1 MKEAKLHLLLPPLG
15 ILLLGTG
22 VLLLAHRL
30 TADLLLLPW
39 LAAVIVGAFFTQFI
53 LGRRDGTDLTLF
65 PAAMLLASLGLIMIG
80 RLKPA
85 LFLTQMRWLLLGLIV
100 YLFLVFLG
108 ERFLRLLSYP
118 YLLGVFCL
126 LLLCSA
132 LFFGTEIGG
141 SRNWIVFGPFAV
153 QPSEFGK
160 IVIIMFLAAYLTE
173 HREVLTL
180 PRHRLLWLKLPVLR
194 FIAPLLLIWGIAI
207 LMFVVQRDLGSA
219 LLFFGIAVSMT
230 YMATGRKSYVALAFA
245 FFLGAAALSYSFFS
259 HVRVRFNI
267 WLDPWS
273 DPSGSAYQVVQSLFA
288 LGSGGVWGAGF
299 AHGHPNL
306 IPEVHTDFI
315 FAVIGEEFGFVG
327 MLVLVFC
334 YGWLVWR
341 AFSIGKQARDSGLM
355 FSAYIANGIGIWIG
369 IQSFFN
375 IGVNIG
381 ILPTKGL
388 TLPFMSYGGSAVF
401 IMLVCVTLLLRIDY
415 ENRQKMRGYSVE

>member
-22 VLLLAHRL
+22 VLLFAHRL

-39 LAAVIVGAFFTQFI
+39 LASVIVGAFFTQFI

-141 SRNWIVFGPFAV
+141 SRNWIVFGPFAM

-315 FAVIGEEFGFVG
+315 FAAIAEELGLLGSLGV
-327 MLVLVFC
+327 MLVFALFFYRAIRIALACREETRMLLAAGIAVVF
-334 YGWLVWR
+334 LLQ
-341 AFSIGKQARDSGLM
+341 AFII
-355 FSAYIANGIGIWIG
+355 IAGVTKFLPLTGI
-369 IQSFFN
+369 
-375 IGVNIG
+375 
-381 ILPTKGL
+381 
-388 TLPFMSYGGSAVF
+388 TLPFVSYGGSSMIASF
-401 IMLVCVTLLLRIDY
+401 MLLGILTVLSKK
-415 ENRQKMRGYSVE
+415 ENRHG

>member
-22 VLLLAHRL
+22 VLLFAHRL

-100 YLFLVFLG
+100 YLVLVFLG

-194 FIAPLLLIWGIAI
+194 FIAPLLFIWGIAI

-315 FAVIGEEFGFVG
+315 FAAIAEELGLLGSLGV
-327 MLVLVFC
+327 MLVFALFFYRAIRIALACREEARMLLAAGIAVVF
-334 YGWLVWR
+334 LLQ
-341 AFSIGKQARDSGLM
+341 AFII
-355 FSAYIANGIGIWIG
+355 IAGVTKFLPLTGI
-369 IQSFFN
+369 
-375 IGVNIG
+375 
-381 ILPTKGL
+381 
-388 TLPFMSYGGSAVF
+388 TLPFVSYGGSSMIASF
-401 IMLVCVTLLLRIDY
+401 MLLGILTVLSKK
-415 ENRQKMRGYSVE
+415 ENRHG

>member
-108 ERFLRLLSYP
+108 ERVLRLLSYP

-194 FIAPLLLIWGIAI
+194 FIAPLLLIWGVAI

-315 FAVIGEEFGFVG
+315 FAAIAEELGLLGSLGV
-327 MLVLVFC
+327 MLVFALFFYRAVRIALACQEETRMLLAAGIAVVF
-334 YGWLVWR
+334 LLQ
-341 AFSIGKQARDSGLM
+341 AFII
-355 FSAYIANGIGIWIG
+355 IAGVTKFLPLTGI
-369 IQSFFN
+369 
-375 IGVNIG
+375 
-381 ILPTKGL
+381 
-388 TLPFMSYGGSAVF
+388 TLPFVSYGGSSMIASF
-401 IMLVCVTLLLRIDY
+401 MLLGILTVLSKK
-415 ENRQKMRGYSVE
+415 ENRHG

>member
-22 VLLLAHRL
+22 VLLFAHRL

-39 LAAVIVGAFFTQFI
+39 LAAVIIDAFFTQFI

-108 ERFLRLLSYP
+108 ERVLRLLSYP

-194 FIAPLLLIWGIAI
+194 FIAPLLFIWGIAI

-315 FAVIGEEFGFVG
+315 FAAIAEELGLLGSLGV
-327 MLVLVFC
+327 MLVFALFFYRAIRIALACREETHMLLAAGIAVVF
-334 YGWLVWR
+334 LLQ
-341 AFSIGKQARDSGLM
+341 AFII
-355 FSAYIANGIGIWIG
+355 IAGVTKFLPLTGI
-369 IQSFFN
+369 
-375 IGVNIG
+375 
-381 ILPTKGL
+381 
-388 TLPFMSYGGSAVF
+388 TLPFVSYGGSSMIASF
-401 IMLVCVTLLLRIDY
+401 MLLGILTVLSKK
-415 ENRQKMRGYSVE
+415 ENRHG

>member
-39 LAAVIVGAFFTQFI
+39 LAAVIVGAFFTQFV

-315 FAVIGEEFGFVG
+315 FAAIAEELGLLGSLGV
-327 MLVLVFC
+327 MLVFALFFYRAIRIALACWEETRMLLAAGIAVVF
-334 YGWLVWR
+334 LLQ
-341 AFSIGKQARDSGLM
+341 AFII
-355 FSAYIANGIGIWIG
+355 IAGVTKFLPLTGI
-369 IQSFFN
+369 
-375 IGVNIG
+375 
-381 ILPTKGL
+381 
-388 TLPFMSYGGSAVF
+388 TLPFVSYGGSSMIASF
-401 IMLVCVTLLLRIDY
+401 MLLGILTVLSKK
-415 ENRQKMRGYSVE
+415 ENRHG

>member
-194 FIAPLLLIWGIAI
+194 FIAPLLFIWGIAI

-315 FAVIGEEFGFVG
+315 FAAIAEELGLLGSLGV
-327 MLVLVFC
+327 MLVFALFFYRAIRIALACREETRMLLVAGIAVVF
-334 YGWLVWR
+334 LLQ
-341 AFSIGKQARDSGLM
+341 AFII
-355 FSAYIANGIGIWIG
+355 IAGVTKFLPLTGI
-369 IQSFFN
+369 
-375 IGVNIG
+375 
-381 ILPTKGL
+381 
-388 TLPFMSYGGSAVF
+388 TLPFVSYGGSSMIASF
-401 IMLVCVTLLLRIDY
+401 MLLGILTVLSKK
-415 ENRQKMRGYSVE
+415 ENRHG

>member
-39 LAAVIVGAFFTQFI
+39 LATVIVGAFFTQFI

-85 LFLTQMRWLLLGLIV
+85 LFLTQLRWLLLGLIV
-100 YLFLVFLG
+100 YLVLVFLG

-180 PRHRLLWLKLPVLR
+180 PRHRFLWLKLPVLR
-194 FIAPLLLIWGIAI
+194 FIAPLLFIWGIAI

-315 FAVIGEEFGFVG
+315 FAAIAEELGLLGSLGV
-327 MLVLVFC
+327 MLVFALFFYRAIRIALACREETRILLAAGIAVVF
-334 YGWLVWR
+334 LLQ
-341 AFSIGKQARDSGLM
+341 AFII
-355 FSAYIANGIGIWIG
+355 IAGVTKFLPLTGI
-369 IQSFFN
+369 
-375 IGVNIG
+375 
-381 ILPTKGL
+381 
-388 TLPFMSYGGSAVF
+388 TLPFVSYGGSSMIASF
-401 IMLVCVTLLLRIDY
+401 MLLGILTVLSKK
-415 ENRQKMRGYSVE
+415 ENRHG

>member
-108 ERFLRLLSYP
+108 ERVLRLLSYP

-315 FAVIGEEFGFVG
+315 FAAIAEELGLLGSLGV
-327 MLVLVFC
+327 MLVFALFFYRAIRIALACREETRMLLAAGIAVVF
-334 YGWLVWR
+334 LLQ
-341 AFSIGKQARDSGLM
+341 AFII
-355 FSAYIANGIGIWIG
+355 IAGVTKFLPLTGI
-369 IQSFFN
+369 
-375 IGVNIG
+375 
-381 ILPTKGL
+381 
-388 TLPFMSYGGSAVF
+388 TLPFVSYGGSSMIASF
-401 IMLVCVTLLLRIDY
+401 MLLGILTVLSKK
-415 ENRQKMRGYSVE
+415 ENRHG

>member
-108 ERFLRLLSYP
+108 ERVLRLLSYP

-160 IVIIMFLAAYLTE
+160 IIIIMFLAAYLTE

-230 YMATGRKSYVALAFA
+230 YMATGRKSYVALAFT

-288 LGSGGVWGAGF
+288 LGSGGVWGTGF

-315 FAVIGEEFGFVG
+315 FAAIAEELGLLGSLGV
-327 MLVLVFC
+327 MLVFALFFYRAIRIALACREETRMLLAAGIAVVF
-334 YGWLVWR
+334 LLQ
-341 AFSIGKQARDSGLM
+341 AFII
-355 FSAYIANGIGIWIG
+355 IAGVTKFLPLTGI
-369 IQSFFN
+369 
-375 IGVNIG
+375 
-381 ILPTKGL
+381 
-388 TLPFMSYGGSAVF
+388 TLPFVSYGGSSMIASF
-401 IMLVCVTLLLRIDY
+401 MLLGILTVLSKK
-415 ENRQKMRGYSVE
+415 ENRHG

>member
-30 TADLLLLPW
+30 TADLLLLPG
-39 LAAVIVGAFFTQFI
+39 LAPVIVGAFFTQFI

-65 PAAMLLASLGLIMIG
+65 PAAMLLVSLGLIMIG

-108 ERFLRLLSYP
+108 ERVLRLLSYP

-288 LGSGGVWGAGF
+288 LGSGGVWGVGF

-315 FAVIGEEFGFVG
+315 FAAIAEELGLLGSLGV
-327 MLVLVFC
+327 MLVFALFFYRAIRIALACREETRMLLAAGIAVVF
-334 YGWLVWR
+334 LLQ
-341 AFSIGKQARDSGLM
+341 AFII
-355 FSAYIANGIGIWIG
+355 IAGVTKFLPLTGI
-369 IQSFFN
+369 
-375 IGVNIG
+375 
-381 ILPTKGL
+381 
-388 TLPFMSYGGSAVF
+388 TLPFVSYGGSSMIASF
-401 IMLVCVTLLLRIDY
+401 MLLGILTVLSKK
-415 ENRQKMRGYSVE
+415 ENRHG

>member
-65 PAAMLLASLGLIMIG
+65 PAAMLFASLGLIMIG

-194 FIAPLLLIWGIAI
+194 FIAPLLFIWGIAI

-315 FAVIGEEFGFVG
+315 FAAIAEELGLLGSLGV
-327 MLVLVFC
+327 MLVFALFFYRAIRIALACREETRMLLAAGIAVVF
-334 YGWLVWR
+334 LLQ
-341 AFSIGKQARDSGLM
+341 AFII
-355 FSAYIANGIGIWIG
+355 IAGVTKFLPLTGI
-369 IQSFFN
+369 
-375 IGVNIG
+375 
-381 ILPTKGL
+381 
-388 TLPFMSYGGSAVF
+388 TLPFVSYGGSSMIASF
-401 IMLVCVTLLLRIDY
+401 MLLGILTVLSKK
-415 ENRQKMRGYSVE
+415 ENRHG

>member
-22 VLLLAHRL
+22 VLLFAHRL
-30 TADLLLLPW
+30 TADPLLLPW
-39 LAAVIVGAFFTQFI
+39 LAAVIIGAFFTQFI

-108 ERFLRLLSYP
+108 ERVLRLLSYP

-259 HVRVRFNI
+259 HVRVRFNN

-315 FAVIGEEFGFVG
+315 FAAIAEELGLLGSLGV
-327 MLVLVFC
+327 MLVFALFFYRAIRIALACREETRMLLAAGIAVVF
-334 YGWLVWR
+334 LLQ
-341 AFSIGKQARDSGLM
+341 AFII
-355 FSAYIANGIGIWIG
+355 IAGVTKFLPLTGI
-369 IQSFFN
+369 
-375 IGVNIG
+375 
-381 ILPTKGL
+381 
-388 TLPFMSYGGSAVF
+388 TLPFVSYGGSSMIASF
-401 IMLVCVTLLLRIDY
+401 MLLGILTVLSKK
-415 ENRQKMRGYSVE
+415 ENRHG

>member
-180 PRHRLLWLKLPVLR
+180 PRPRLLWLKLPVLR
-194 FIAPLLLIWGIAI
+194 FIAPLLLIWGVAI

-315 FAVIGEEFGFVG
+315 FAAIAEELGLLGSLGV
-327 MLVLVFC
+327 MLVFALFFYRAIRIALACREETRMLLAAGIAVVF
-334 YGWLVWR
+334 LLQ
-341 AFSIGKQARDSGLM
+341 AFII
-355 FSAYIANGIGIWIG
+355 IAGVTKFLPLTGI
-369 IQSFFN
+369 
-375 IGVNIG
+375 
-381 ILPTKGL
+381 
-388 TLPFMSYGGSAVF
+388 TLPFVSYGGSSMIASF
-401 IMLVCVTLLLRIDY
+401 MLLGILTVLSKK
-415 ENRQKMRGYSVE
+415 ENRHG

>member
-108 ERFLRLLSYP
+108 ERVLRLLSYP

-267 WLDPWS
+267 RLDPWS

-315 FAVIGEEFGFVG
+315 FAAIAEELGLLGSLGV
-327 MLVLVFC
+327 MLVFALFFYRAIRIALACREETRMLLAAGIAVVF
-334 YGWLVWR
+334 LLQ
-341 AFSIGKQARDSGLM
+341 AFII
-355 FSAYIANGIGIWIG
+355 IAGVTKFLPLTGI
-369 IQSFFN
+369 
-375 IGVNIG
+375 
-381 ILPTKGL
+381 
-388 TLPFMSYGGSAVF
+388 TLPFVSYGGSSMIASF
-401 IMLVCVTLLLRIDY
+401 MLLGILTVLSKK
-415 ENRQKMRGYSVE
+415 ENRHG

>member
-85 LFLTQMRWLLLGLIV
+85 LFLTQMRWLLIGLIV

-194 FIAPLLLIWGIAI
+194 FIAPLLLIWGVAI

-315 FAVIGEEFGFVG
+315 FAAIAEELGLLGSLGV
-327 MLVLVFC
+327 MLVFALFFYRAIRIALACREETRMLLAAGIAVVF
-334 YGWLVWR
+334 LLQ
-341 AFSIGKQARDSGLM
+341 AFII
-355 FSAYIANGIGIWIG
+355 IAGVTKFLPLTGI
-369 IQSFFN
+369 
-375 IGVNIG
+375 
-381 ILPTKGL
+381 
-388 TLPFMSYGGSAVF
+388 TLPFVSYGGSSMIASF
-401 IMLVCVTLLLRIDY
+401 MLLGILTVLSKK
-415 ENRQKMRGYSVE
+415 ENRHG

>member
-39 LAAVIVGAFFTQFI
+39 LVAVIVGAFFTQFI

-65 PAAMLLASLGLIMIG
+65 PAAMLLVSLGLIMIG

-108 ERFLRLLSYP
+108 ERVLRLLSYP

-315 FAVIGEEFGFVG
+315 FAAIAEELGLLGSLGV
-327 MLVLVFC
+327 MLVFALFFYRAIRIALACREETRMLLAAGIAVVF
-334 YGWLVWR
+334 LLQ
-341 AFSIGKQARDSGLM
+341 AFII
-355 FSAYIANGIGIWIG
+355 IAGVTKFLPLTGI
-369 IQSFFN
+369 
-375 IGVNIG
+375 
-381 ILPTKGL
+381 
-388 TLPFMSYGGSAVF
+388 TLPFVSYGGSSMIASF
-401 IMLVCVTLLLRIDY
+401 MLLGILTVLSKK
-415 ENRQKMRGYSVE
+415 ENRHG

>member
-85 LFLTQMRWLLLGLIV
+85 LFLTQLRWLLLGLIV
-100 YLFLVFLG
+100 YLVLVFLG

-194 FIAPLLLIWGIAI
+194 FIAPLLFIWGIAI

-315 FAVIGEEFGFVG
+315 FAAIAEELGLLGSLGV
-327 MLVLVFC
+327 MLVFALFFYRAIRIALACREETRILLAAGIAVVF
-334 YGWLVWR
+334 LLQ
-341 AFSIGKQARDSGLM
+341 AFII
-355 FSAYIANGIGIWIG
+355 IAGVTKFLPLTGI
-369 IQSFFN
+369 
-375 IGVNIG
+375 
-381 ILPTKGL
+381 
-388 TLPFMSYGGSAVF
+388 TLPFVSYGGSSMIASF
-401 IMLVCVTLLLRIDY
+401 MLLGILTVLSKK
-415 ENRQKMRGYSVE
+415 ENRHG

>member
-180 PRHRLLWLKLPVLR
+180 PRHRILCLKLPVLR

-288 LGSGGVWGAGF
+288 FGSGGVWGAGF

-315 FAVIGEEFGFVG
+315 FAAIAEELGLLGSLGV
-327 MLVLVFC
+327 MLVFALFFYRAIRIALACREETRMLLAAGIAVVF
-334 YGWLVWR
+334 LLQ
-341 AFSIGKQARDSGLM
+341 AFII
-355 FSAYIANGIGIWIG
+355 IAGVTKFLPLTGI
-369 IQSFFN
+369 
-375 IGVNIG
+375 
-381 ILPTKGL
+381 
-388 TLPFMSYGGSAVF
+388 TLPFVSYGGSSMIASF
-401 IMLVCVTLLLRIDY
+401 MLLGILTVLSKK
-415 ENRQKMRGYSVE
+415 ENRHG

>member
-30 TADLLLLPW
+30 TGDLLLLPW

-108 ERFLRLLSYP
+108 ERVLRLLSYP

-160 IVIIMFLAAYLTE
+160 IIIIMFLAAYLTE

-315 FAVIGEEFGFVG
+315 FAAIAEELGLLGSLGV
-327 MLVLVFC
+327 MLVFALFFYRAIRIALACREETRMLLAAGIAVVF
-334 YGWLVWR
+334 LLQ
-341 AFSIGKQARDSGLM
+341 AFII
-355 FSAYIANGIGIWIG
+355 IAGVTKFLPLTGI
-369 IQSFFN
+369 
-375 IGVNIG
+375 
-381 ILPTKGL
+381 
-388 TLPFMSYGGSAVF
+388 TLPFVSYGGSSMIASF
-401 IMLVCVTLLLRIDY
+401 MLLGILTVLSKK
-415 ENRQKMRGYSVE
+415 ENRHG

>member
-22 VLLLAHRL
+22 VLLFAHRL

-108 ERFLRLLSYP
+108 ERVLRLLSYP

-194 FIAPLLLIWGIAI
+194 FIAPLLFIWGIAI

-267 WLDPWS
+267 WLDPWR

-315 FAVIGEEFGFVG
+315 FAAIAEELGLLGSLGV
-327 MLVLVFC
+327 MLVFALFFYRAIRIALACREETRMLLAAGIAVVF
-334 YGWLVWR
+334 LLQ
-341 AFSIGKQARDSGLM
+341 AFII
-355 FSAYIANGIGIWIG
+355 IAGVTKFLPLTGI
-369 IQSFFN
+369 
-375 IGVNIG
+375 
-381 ILPTKGL
+381 
-388 TLPFMSYGGSAVF
+388 TLPFVSYGGSSMIASF
-401 IMLVCVTLLLRIDY
+401 MLLGILTVLSKK
-415 ENRQKMRGYSVE
+415 ENRHG

>member
-194 FIAPLLLIWGIAI
+194 FIAPLLLIWGVAI

-315 FAVIGEEFGFVG
+315 FAAIAEEMGLLGSLGV
-327 MLVLVFC
+327 MLVFALFFYRAIRIALACREETRMLLAAGIAVVF
-334 YGWLVWR
+334 LLQ
-341 AFSIGKQARDSGLM
+341 AFII
-355 FSAYIANGIGIWIG
+355 IAGVTKFLPLTGI
-369 IQSFFN
+369 
-375 IGVNIG
+375 
-381 ILPTKGL
+381 
-388 TLPFMSYGGSAVF
+388 TLPFVSYGGSSMIASF
-401 IMLVCVTLLLRIDY
+401 MLLGILTVLSKK
-415 ENRQKMRGYSVE
+415 ENRHG

>member
-108 ERFLRLLSYP
+108 ERVLRLLSYP

-180 PRHRLLWLKLPVLR
+180 PRHRLLCLKLPVLR
-194 FIAPLLLIWGIAI
+194 FIAPLLLIWGVAI

-315 FAVIGEEFGFVG
+315 FAAIAEELGLLGSLGV
-327 MLVLVFC
+327 MLVFALFFYRAIRIALACREETRMLLAAGIAVVF
-334 YGWLVWR
+334 LLQ
-341 AFSIGKQARDSGLM
+341 AFII
-355 FSAYIANGIGIWIG
+355 IAGVTKFLPLTGI
-369 IQSFFN
+369 
-375 IGVNIG
+375 
-381 ILPTKGL
+381 
-388 TLPFMSYGGSAVF
+388 TLPFVSYGGSSMIASF
-401 IMLVCVTLLLRIDY
+401 MLLGILTVLSKK
-415 ENRQKMRGYSVE
+415 ENRHG

>member
-108 ERFLRLLSYP
+108 ERVLRLLSYP

-288 LGSGGVWGAGF
+288 LGSGGVWGTGF

-315 FAVIGEEFGFVG
+315 FAAIAEELGLLGSLGV
-327 MLVLVFC
+327 MLVFALFFYRAIRIALACREETRILLAAGIAVVF
-334 YGWLVWR
+334 LLQ
-341 AFSIGKQARDSGLM
+341 AFII
-355 FSAYIANGIGIWIG
+355 IAGVTKFLPLTGI
-369 IQSFFN
+369 
-375 IGVNIG
+375 
-381 ILPTKGL
+381 
-388 TLPFMSYGGSAVF
+388 TLPFVSYGGSSMIASF
-401 IMLVCVTLLLRIDY
+401 MLLGILTVLSKK
-415 ENRQKMRGYSVE
+415 ENRHG

>member
-108 ERFLRLLSYP
+108 ERVLRLLSYP

-315 FAVIGEEFGFVG
+315 FAAIAEELGLLGSLGV
-327 MLVLVFC
+327 MLVFALFFYRAIRIALACREETRMLLAAGIAVVF
-334 YGWLVWR
+334 LLQ
-341 AFSIGKQARDSGLM
+341 AFII
-355 FSAYIANGIGIWIG
+355 IAGVTKFLPLTGI
-369 IQSFFN
+369 
-375 IGVNIG
+375 
-381 ILPTKGL
+381 
-388 TLPFMSYGGSAVF
+388 TLPFVSYGGSSMIASF
-401 IMLVCVTLLLRIDY
+401 MLLGILSVLSKK
-415 ENRQKMRGYSVE
+415 ENRHG

>member
-30 TADLLLLPW
+30 TGDLLLLPW

-160 IVIIMFLAAYLTE
+160 IIIIMFLAAYLTE

-180 PRHRLLWLKLPVLR
+180 PRHKLLWLKLPVLR

-315 FAVIGEEFGFVG
+315 FAAIAEELGLLGSLGV
-327 MLVLVFC
+327 MLVFALFFYRAIRIALACREETRRLLAAGIAVVF
-334 YGWLVWR
+334 LLQ
-341 AFSIGKQARDSGLM
+341 AFII
-355 FSAYIANGIGIWIG
+355 IAGVTKFLPLTGI
-369 IQSFFN
+369 
-375 IGVNIG
+375 
-381 ILPTKGL
+381 
-388 TLPFMSYGGSAVF
+388 TLPFVSYGGSSMIASF
-401 IMLVCVTLLLRIDY
+401 MLLGILTVLSKK
-415 ENRQKMRGYSVE
+415 ENRHG

>member
-194 FIAPLLLIWGIAI
+194 FIAPLLLIWGVAI

-315 FAVIGEEFGFVG
+315 FAAIAEELGLLGSLGV
-327 MLVLVFC
+327 MLVFALFFYRAIRIAPACREETRMLLAAGIAVVF
-334 YGWLVWR
+334 LLQ
-341 AFSIGKQARDSGLM
+341 AFII
-355 FSAYIANGIGIWIG
+355 IAGVTKFLPLTGI
-369 IQSFFN
+369 
-375 IGVNIG
+375 
-381 ILPTKGL
+381 
-388 TLPFMSYGGSAVF
+388 TLPFVSYGGSSMIASF
-401 IMLVCVTLLLRIDY
+401 MLLGILTVLSKK
-415 ENRQKMRGYSVE
+415 ENRHG

>member
-194 FIAPLLLIWGIAI
+194 FIAPLLLIWGVAI

-315 FAVIGEEFGFVG
+315 FAAIAEELGLLGSLGV
-327 MLVLVFC
+327 MLVFALFFYRAVRIALACREETRMLLAAGIAVVF
-334 YGWLVWR
+334 LLQ
-341 AFSIGKQARDSGLM
+341 AFII
-355 FSAYIANGIGIWIG
+355 IAGVTKFLPLTGI
-369 IQSFFN
+369 
-375 IGVNIG
+375 
-381 ILPTKGL
+381 
-388 TLPFMSYGGSAVF
+388 TLPFVSYGGSSMIASF
-401 IMLVCVTLLLRIDY
+401 MLLGILTVLSKK
-415 ENRQKMRGYSVE
+415 ENRHG

>member
-141 SRNWIVFGPFAV
+141 GRNWIVFGPFAV

-194 FIAPLLLIWGIAI
+194 FIAPLLFIWGIAI

-315 FAVIGEEFGFVG
+315 FAAIAEELGLLGSLGV
-327 MLVLVFC
+327 MLVFALFFYRAIRIALACREETRMLLAAGIAVVF
-334 YGWLVWR
+334 LLQ
-341 AFSIGKQARDSGLM
+341 AFII
-355 FSAYIANGIGIWIG
+355 IAGVTKFLPLTGI
-369 IQSFFN
+369 
-375 IGVNIG
+375 
-381 ILPTKGL
+381 
-388 TLPFMSYGGSAVF
+388 TLPFVSYGGSSMIASF
-401 IMLVCVTLLLRIDY
+401 MLLGILTVLSKK
-415 ENRQKMRGYSVE
+415 ENRHG

>member
-108 ERFLRLLSYP
+108 ERVLQLLSYP

-194 FIAPLLLIWGIAI
+194 FIAPLLFIWGIAI

-315 FAVIGEEFGFVG
+315 FAAIAEELGLLGSLGV
-327 MLVLVFC
+327 MLVFALFFYRAIRIALACREETRMLLAAGIAVVF
-334 YGWLVWR
+334 LLQ
-341 AFSIGKQARDSGLM
+341 AFII
-355 FSAYIANGIGIWIG
+355 IAGVTKFLPLTGI
-369 IQSFFN
+369 
-375 IGVNIG
+375 
-381 ILPTKGL
+381 
-388 TLPFMSYGGSAVF
+388 TLPFVSYGGSSMIASF
-401 IMLVCVTLLLRIDY
+401 MLLGILTVLSKK
-415 ENRQKMRGYSVE
+415 ENRHG

>member
-22 VLLLAHRL
+22 VLLFAHRL

-108 ERFLRLLSYP
+108 ERVLRLLSYP

-180 PRHRLLWLKLPVLR
+180 PRHKLLWLKLPVLR

-315 FAVIGEEFGFVG
+315 FAAIAEELGLLGSLGV
-327 MLVLVFC
+327 MLVFALFFYRAIRIALACREETRRLLAAGIAVVF
-334 YGWLVWR
+334 LLQ
-341 AFSIGKQARDSGLM
+341 AFII
-355 FSAYIANGIGIWIG
+355 IAGVTKFLPLTGI
-369 IQSFFN
+369 
-375 IGVNIG
+375 
-381 ILPTKGL
+381 
-388 TLPFMSYGGSAVF
+388 TLPFVSYGGSSMIASF
-401 IMLVCVTLLLRIDY
+401 MLLGILTVLSKK
-415 ENRQKMRGYSVE
+415 ENRHG

>member
-39 LAAVIVGAFFTQFI
+39 LAAVIVGAFFTQFT

-108 ERFLRLLSYP
+108 ERVLRLLSYP

-194 FIAPLLLIWGIAI
+194 FIAPLLFIWGIAI

-315 FAVIGEEFGFVG
+315 FAAIAEELGLLGSLGV
-327 MLVLVFC
+327 MLVFALFFYRAIRIALACREETRMLLAAGIAVVF
-334 YGWLVWR
+334 LLQ
-341 AFSIGKQARDSGLM
+341 AFII
-355 FSAYIANGIGIWIG
+355 IAGVTKFLPLTGI
-369 IQSFFN
+369 
-375 IGVNIG
+375 
-381 ILPTKGL
+381 
-388 TLPFMSYGGSAVF
+388 TLPFVSYGGSSMIASF
-401 IMLVCVTLLLRIDY
+401 MLLGILTVLSKK
-415 ENRQKMRGYSVE
+415 ENRHG

>member
-39 LAAVIVGAFFTQFI
+39 LAAVIVGASFTQFI

-108 ERFLRLLSYP
+108 ERVLRLLSYP

-315 FAVIGEEFGFVG
+315 FAAIAEELGLLGSLGV
-327 MLVLVFC
+327 MLVFALFFYRAIRIALACREETRMLLAAGIAVVF
-334 YGWLVWR
+334 LLQ
-341 AFSIGKQARDSGLM
+341 AFII
-355 FSAYIANGIGIWIG
+355 IAGVTKFLPLTGI
-369 IQSFFN
+369 
-375 IGVNIG
+375 
-381 ILPTKGL
+381 
-388 TLPFMSYGGSAVF
+388 TLPFVSYGGSSMIASF
-401 IMLVCVTLLLRIDY
+401 MLLGILTVLSKK
-415 ENRQKMRGYSVE
+415 ENRHG

>member
-108 ERFLRLLSYP
+108 ERVLRLLSYP

-194 FIAPLLLIWGIAI
+194 FIAPLLFIWGIAI

-315 FAVIGEEFGFVG
+315 FAAIAEELGLLGSLGV
-327 MLVLVFC
+327 MLVFALFFYRAIRIALACREETRMLLAAGIAVVF
-334 YGWLVWR
+334 LLQ
-341 AFSIGKQARDSGLM
+341 AFII
-355 FSAYIANGIGIWIG
+355 IAGVTKFLPLTGI
-369 IQSFFN
+369 
-375 IGVNIG
+375 
-381 ILPTKGL
+381 
-388 TLPFMSYGGSAVF
+388 TLPFVSYGGSSMIASF
-401 IMLVCVTLLLRIDY
+401 MLLGILTVLSKK
-415 ENRQKMRGYSVE
+415 ENRHG

>member
-108 ERFLRLLSYP
+108 ERVLRLLSYP

-180 PRHRLLWLKLPVLR
+180 PRHRFLWLKLPVLR

-315 FAVIGEEFGFVG
+315 FAAIAEELGLLGSLGV
-327 MLVLVFC
+327 MLVFALFFYRAIRIALACREETRMLLAAGIAVVF
-334 YGWLVWR
+334 LLQ
-341 AFSIGKQARDSGLM
+341 AFII
-355 FSAYIANGIGIWIG
+355 IAGVTKFLPLTGI
-369 IQSFFN
+369 
-375 IGVNIG
+375 
-381 ILPTKGL
+381 
-388 TLPFMSYGGSAVF
+388 TLPFVSYGGSSMIASF
-401 IMLVCVTLLLRIDY
+401 MLLGILTVLSKK
-415 ENRQKMRGYSVE
+415 ENRHG

>member
-108 ERFLRLLSYP
+108 ERVLRLLSYP

-194 FIAPLLLIWGIAI
+194 FIAPLLFIWGIAI

-288 LGSGGVWGAGF
+288 LGSGGVWGTGF

-315 FAVIGEEFGFVG
+315 FAAIAEELGLLGSLGV
-327 MLVLVFC
+327 MLVFALFFYRAIRIALGCREEARMLLAAGIAVVF
-334 YGWLVWR
+334 LLQ
-341 AFSIGKQARDSGLM
+341 AFII
-355 FSAYIANGIGIWIG
+355 IAGVTKFLPLTGI
-369 IQSFFN
+369 
-375 IGVNIG
+375 
-381 ILPTKGL
+381 
-388 TLPFMSYGGSAVF
+388 TLPFVSYGGSSMIASF
-401 IMLVCVTLLLRIDY
+401 MLLGILTVLSKK
-415 ENRQKMRGYSVE
+415 ENRHG

>member
-288 LGSGGVWGAGF
+288 LGSGGVWGTGF

-315 FAVIGEEFGFVG
+315 FAAIAEELGLLGSLGV
-327 MLVLVFC
+327 MLVFALFFYRAIRIALACREETRMLLAAGIAVVF
-334 YGWLVWR
+334 LLQ
-341 AFSIGKQARDSGLM
+341 AFII
-355 FSAYIANGIGIWIG
+355 IAGVTKFLPLTGI
-369 IQSFFN
+369 
-375 IGVNIG
+375 
-381 ILPTKGL
+381 
-388 TLPFMSYGGSAVF
+388 TLPFVSYGGSSMIASF
-401 IMLVCVTLLLRIDY
+401 MLLGILTVLSKK
-415 ENRQKMRGYSVE
+415 ENRHG

>member
-22 VLLLAHRL
+22 VLLFAHRL

-39 LAAVIVGAFFTQFI
+39 LAAVIIGAFFTQFI

-108 ERFLRLLSYP
+108 ERVLRLLSYP

-259 HVRVRFNI
+259 HVRVRFNL

-288 LGSGGVWGAGF
+288 LGSGGVWGTGF

-315 FAVIGEEFGFVG
+315 FAAIAEELGLLGSLGV
-327 MLVLVFC
+327 MLVFALFFYRAIRIALGCREEARLLLAAGIAVVF
-334 YGWLVWR
+334 LLQ
-341 AFSIGKQARDSGLM
+341 AFII
-355 FSAYIANGIGIWIG
+355 IAGVTKFLPLTGI
-369 IQSFFN
+369 
-375 IGVNIG
+375 
-381 ILPTKGL
+381 
-388 TLPFMSYGGSAVF
+388 TLPFVSYGGSSMIASF
-401 IMLVCVTLLLRIDY
+401 MLLGILTVLSKK
-415 ENRQKMRGYSVE
+415 ENRHG

>member
-100 YLFLVFLG
+100 YLVLVFLG
-108 ERFLRLLSYP
+108 ERVLRLLSYP

-315 FAVIGEEFGFVG
+315 FAAIAEELGLLGSLGV
-327 MLVLVFC
+327 MLVFALFFYRAIRIALACREEARMLLAAGIAVVF
-334 YGWLVWR
+334 LLQ
-341 AFSIGKQARDSGLM
+341 AFII
-355 FSAYIANGIGIWIG
+355 IAGVTKFLPLTGI
-369 IQSFFN
+369 
-375 IGVNIG
+375 
-381 ILPTKGL
+381 
-388 TLPFMSYGGSAVF
+388 TLPFVSYGGSSMIASF
-401 IMLVCVTLLLRIDY
+401 MLLGILTVLSKK
-415 ENRQKMRGYSVE
+415 ENRHG